1 MARYLQQCLLSLHK
15 YEFCMAENDIFNKK
29 DLFEKFISSGRLHE
43 AIVLLKSISEEKMLW
58 EVTDR
63 ISRVEEAYCYMLR
76 YAMMMS
82 PPHKAI
88 LYIKILKR
96 IYALS
101 LSG

>member
-1 MARYLQQCLLSLHK
+1 
-15 YEFCMAENDIFNKK
+15 MAENDIFNKK

-76 YAMMMS
+76 YAMDDVA
-82 PPHKAI
+82 HIAI

-96 IYALS
+96 IYVLS